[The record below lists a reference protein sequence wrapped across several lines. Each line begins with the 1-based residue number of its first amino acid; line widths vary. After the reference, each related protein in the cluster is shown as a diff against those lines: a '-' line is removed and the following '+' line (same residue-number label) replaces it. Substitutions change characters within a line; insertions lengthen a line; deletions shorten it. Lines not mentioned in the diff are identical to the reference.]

1 MDVGGI
7 ESVVTSIGIVDEQ
20 PAHWIDAERPRAIG
34 GTRRCR
40 HNNRRPHSEAVHSIP
55 PLQVSEVLSA
65 VIDKCENARDFSRE
79 HGAKLAAPICIGE
92 NSTVQSIHARK
103 RLRLLQSLAPP
114 FNLPHEIDANS
125 REKTP
130 TVKTNE
136 NSRDLLA

>member
-20 PAHWIDAERPRAIG
+20 PAHWIDAERPCAIG

-40 HNNRRPHSEAVHSIP
+40 HNNRRPYSEAVHSIP

-65 VIDKCENARDFSRE
+65 VIDKCENARDVSRE
-79 HGAKLAAPICIGE
+79 HGTKLAAPIRIGE
-92 NSTVQSIHARK
+92 NSTVQSIHAGK
-103 RLRLLQSLAPP
+103 RLRLLQPLAPP

-125 REKTP
+125 REETP

-136 NSRDLLA
+136 NPRDLLA